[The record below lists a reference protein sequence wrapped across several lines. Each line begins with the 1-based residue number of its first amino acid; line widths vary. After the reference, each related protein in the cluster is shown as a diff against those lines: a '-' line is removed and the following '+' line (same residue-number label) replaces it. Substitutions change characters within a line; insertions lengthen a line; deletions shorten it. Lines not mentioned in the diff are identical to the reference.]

1 MQVSKQDIV
10 NCNLSLEQDPINGRR
25 YNITIAIMEEEE
37 EEDDNEEDTN
47 LELGLS
53 QNNTSAKIEDTV
65 ASAIM
70 QAMQS
75 KQNP

>member
-1 MQVSKQDIV
+1 MSKQDII

-37 EEDDNEEDTN
+37 EDDDDNNEDERTNEEVN
-47 LELGLS
+47 
-53 QNNTSAKIEDTV
+53 QNKTSKVIEDNV

-70 QAMQS
+70 QAMQA

>member
-1 MQVSKQDIV
+1 M
-10 NCNLSLEQDPINGRR
+10 CLEQDSINGRR

-37 EEDDNEEDTN
+37 EEEDDDDNNEDEPQNEEVN
-47 LELGLS
+47 K
-53 QNNTSAKIEDTV
+53 NNSSKVIEDSV

-70 QAMQS
+70 QAMQA

>member
-1 MQVSKQDIV
+1 MSKQDII

-37 EEDDNEEDTN
+37 EDDDDNNEDERTNEEVN
-47 LELGLS
+47 
-53 QNNTSAKIEDTV
+53 QKTSKVIEDNV

-70 QAMQS
+70 QAMQA